1 MDIRTEMESL
11 PTADGLMPVYVCRPA
26 GAGPHPAVI
35 VVMEA
40 FGLNAHI
47 KDVSERIAR
56 EGYVA
61 IAPDLFYRFG
71 SPIVPYE
78 DVPRAIAYIQRFD
91 DAALMAEL
99 GVVIQHLKGL
109 HEVRSDRIGIVGF
122 CVGGRIAFLTACR
135 HPAAIKVAVSFYGGG
150 IAADTPTAPINLAD
164 RIQCPVLCFFGEAD
178 KMIPMDQVRRLDETL
193 KRLKKTAEVKVYKGA
208 GHGFFCDDRASYDAG
223 SAQSAWEMVRS
234 WLAKYLK
241 SSN

>member
-1 MDIRTEMESL
+1 MGIRTGMESL
-11 PTADGLMPVYVCRPA
+11 ATADGLMPAYVCRPE

-47 KDVSERIAR
+47 KNVAERIAR

-78 DVPRAIAYIQRFD
+78 DVPRAVGYSEKFD
-91 DAALMAEL
+91 DAVLMAEL
-99 GVVIQHLKGL
+99 GVVIQHLKGRPD
-109 HEVRSDRIGIVGF
+109 VRGDPIGITGF
-122 CVGGRIAFLTACR
+122 CVGGRIAFLAACR
-135 HPAAIKVAVSFYGGG
+135 HAAAIKVAVPFYGGG

-164 RIQCPVLCFFGEAD
+164 RIQCPVLCFFGESD
-178 KMIPMDQVRRLDETL
+178 RMIPMDQVRRVDETL

-208 GHGFFCDDRASYDAG
+208 GHGFFCNDRASYDAG
-223 SAQSAWEMVRS
+223 AAQNAWAIMCA
-234 WLAKYLK
+234 WLGKYL
-241 SSN
+241 N

>member
-1 MDIRTEMESL
+1 MEIRTEMDSL
-11 PTADGLMPVYVCRPA
+11 PTADGLMPAYVCRPA
-26 GAGPHPAVI
+26 GAGSHAAVI

-47 KDVSERIAR
+47 KDVAERIAR
-56 EGYVA
+56 EGYVT

-78 DVPRAIAYIQRFD
+78 DVPRALGYIQKFD
-91 DAALMAEL
+91 DAVLMAEL
-99 GVVIQHLKGL
+99 GVVIQHLKGRP
-109 HEVRSDRIGIVGF
+109 EVRSDRIGITGF

-135 HPAAIKVAVSFYGGG
+135 HPAAIKVAVPFYGGG

-164 RIQCPVLCFFGEAD
+164 RIQCPILCFFGETD
-178 KMIPMDQVRRLDETL
+178 KMIPMDQVRRVDETL

-208 GHGFFCDDRASYDAG
+208 GHGFFCNVRASYDAG
-223 SAQSAWEMVRS
+223 AAQNAWDIMRQ
-234 WLAKYLK
+234 WLTKYL
-241 SSN
+241 N

>member
-1 MDIRTEMESL
+1 MEIRTEMDSL
-11 PTADGLMPVYVCRPA
+11 PTADGLMPAYVCRPA
-26 GAGPHPAVI
+26 GAGSHAAVI

-47 KDVSERIAR
+47 KDVTERIAR
-56 EGYVA
+56 DGYVT

-78 DVPRAIAYIQRFD
+78 DVPRALGYIQKFD
-91 DAALMAEL
+91 DAVLMAEL
-99 GVVIQHLKGL
+99 GVVIQHLKGRP
-109 HEVRSDRIGIVGF
+109 EVRSDRIGITGF

-135 HPAAIKVAVSFYGGG
+135 HPAAIKVAVPFYGGG

-164 RIQCPVLCFFGEAD
+164 RIQCPILCFFGETD
-178 KMIPMDQVRRLDETL
+178 KMIPMDQVRRVDETL

-208 GHGFFCDDRASYDAG
+208 GHGFFCNDRASYDAG
-223 SAQSAWEMVRS
+223 AAQNAWEIMRQC
-234 WLAKYLK
+234 LAKYL
-241 SSN
+241 N

>member
-11 PTADGLMPVYVCRPA
+11 PTADGLMPVYLCRPA
-26 GAGPHPAVI
+26 GTGPHPAVI

-78 DVPRAIAYIQRFD
+78 DVPRAIAYIQRLD

-99 GVVIQHLKGL
+99 GVVIQHLKGR
-109 HEVRSDRIGIVGF
+109 HEVRSDRIGVVGF

-150 IAADTPTAPINLAD
+150 IAADTPSAPINLAD

-223 SAQSAWEMVRS
+223 SAQNAWEMVRS

-241 SSN
+241 SSS

>member
-1 MDIRTEMESL
+1 MEIRTGMDSL
-11 PTADGLMPVYVCRPA
+11 PTADGLMPAYVCRPA
-26 GAGPHPAVI
+26 GAGSHAAVI

-47 KDVSERIAR
+47 KDVAERIAR
-56 EGYVA
+56 EGYVT

-78 DVPRAIAYIQRFD
+78 DVPRALGYIQKFD
-91 DAALMAEL
+91 DAVLMAEL
-99 GVVIQHLKGL
+99 GVVIQHLKGRP
-109 HEVRSDRIGIVGF
+109 EVRSDRIGITGF

-135 HPAAIKVAVSFYGGG
+135 HPAAIKVAVPFYGGG

-164 RIQCPVLCFFGEAD
+164 RIQCPILCFFGETD

-208 GHGFFCDDRASYDAG
+208 GHGFFCNDRASYDAG
-223 SAQSAWEMVRS
+223 AAQNAWDIMRQ
-234 WLAKYLK
+234 WLTKYL
-241 SSN
+241 N

>member
-1 MDIRTEMESL
+1 MEIRTEMDSL
-11 PTADGLMPVYVCRPA
+11 PTADGLMPAYVCRPA
-26 GAGPHPAVI
+26 EAGSHAAVI

-47 KDVSERIAR
+47 KDVAERIAR
-56 EGYVA
+56 EGYVT

-78 DVPRAIAYIQRFD
+78 DVPRALGYIQKFD

-99 GVVIQHLKGL
+99 GVVIQHLKGRP
-109 HEVRSDRIGIVGF
+109 EVRSDRIGITGF

-135 HPAAIKVAVSFYGGG
+135 HPAAIKVAVPFYGGG

-164 RIQCPVLCFFGEAD
+164 RIQCPILCFFGETD
-178 KMIPMDQVRRLDETL
+178 KMIPMDQVRRVDETL

-208 GHGFFCDDRASYDAG
+208 GHGFFCNDRASYDAG
-223 SAQSAWEMVRS
+223 AAQNAWDIMRQ
-234 WLAKYLK
+234 WLTKYL
-241 SSN
+241 N

>member
-1 MDIRTEMESL
+1 MEIRTEMDSL
-11 PTADGLMPVYVCRPA
+11 PTADGLMPAYVCRPA
-26 GAGPHPAVI
+26 GGGSHAAVI

-47 KDVSERIAR
+47 KDVAERIAR
-56 EGYVA
+56 EGYVT

-78 DVPRAIAYIQRFD
+78 DVPRALGYIQKFD
-91 DAALMAEL
+91 DAVLMAEL
-99 GVVIQHLKGL
+99 GVVIQHLKGRPD
-109 HEVRSDRIGIVGF
+109 VRSDRIGITGF

-135 HPAAIKVAVSFYGGG
+135 HPAAIKVAVPFYGGG

-164 RIQCPVLCFFGEAD
+164 RIQCPILSFFGETD
-178 KMIPMDQVRRLDETL
+178 KMIPMEQVRRVDETL

-208 GHGFFCDDRASYDAG
+208 GHGFFCNDRASYDAG
-223 SAQSAWEMVRS
+223 AAQNAWDIMRQ
-234 WLAKYLK
+234 WLTKYL
-241 SSN
+241 N

>member
-1 MDIRTEMESL
+1 MGIRTEMESL
-11 PTADGLMPVYVCRPA
+11 ATADGLMPAYVCRPE

-47 KDVSERIAR
+47 KNVAGRIAG

-71 SPIVPYE
+71 SPVVPYE
-78 DVPRAIAYIQRFD
+78 DVPRAVGYIEKFD
-91 DAALMAEL
+91 DAVLMAEL
-99 GVVIQHLKGL
+99 GVVIQHLKGRPG
-109 HEVRSDRIGIVGF
+109 VRGDRIGIIGF
-122 CVGGRIAFLTACR
+122 CVGGRIAFLAACR
-135 HPAAIKVAVSFYGGG
+135 HAAAIKVVVPFYGGG

-164 RIQCPVLCFFGEAD
+164 RIQCPVLCFFGETD
-178 KMIPMDQVRRLDETL
+178 RMIPMDQVRRVDERL

-208 GHGFFCDDRASYDAG
+208 GHGFFCHDRPSYDAAA
-223 SAQSAWEMVRS
+223 SQDAWVTMCA
-234 WLAKYLK
+234 WLVKYLK
-241 SSN
+241 

>member
-1 MDIRTEMESL
+1 MEIRTGMDSL
-11 PTADGLMPVYVCRPA
+11 PTADGLMPAYVCRPA
-26 GAGPHPAVI
+26 GAGSHAAVI

-47 KDVSERIAR
+47 KDVAERIAR
-56 EGYVA
+56 EGYVT

-78 DVPRAIAYIQRFD
+78 DVPRALGYIQKFD
-91 DAALMAEL
+91 DAVLMAEL
-99 GVVIQHLKGL
+99 GVVIQHLKGRP
-109 HEVRSDRIGIVGF
+109 EVRSDRIGITGF

-135 HPAAIKVAVSFYGGG
+135 HPAAIKVAVPFYGGG

-164 RIQCPVLCFFGEAD
+164 RIQCPILCFFGETD

-193 KRLKKTAEVKVYKGA
+193 KRLKKTAEFKVYKGA
-208 GHGFFCDDRASYDAG
+208 GHGFFCNDRASYDAG
-223 SAQSAWEMVRS
+223 AAQNAWDIMRQ
-234 WLAKYLK
+234 WLTKYL
-241 SSN
+241 N

>member
-1 MDIRTEMESL
+1 MEIRTEMDSL
-11 PTADGLMPVYVCRPA
+11 PTADGLMPAYVCRPA
-26 GAGPHPAVI
+26 GAGSHAAVI

-47 KDVSERIAR
+47 KDVTERIAR
-56 EGYVA
+56 EGYVT

-78 DVPRAIAYIQRFD
+78 DVPRALGYIQKFD
-91 DAALMAEL
+91 DAVLMAEL
-99 GVVIQHLKGL
+99 GVVIQHLKGRP
-109 HEVRSDRIGIVGF
+109 EVRSDRIGITGF

-135 HPAAIKVAVSFYGGG
+135 HPVAIKVAVPFYGGG

-164 RIQCPVLCFFGEAD
+164 RIQCPILCFFGETD
-178 KMIPMDQVRRLDETL
+178 KMIPMDQVRRVDETL

-208 GHGFFCDDRASYDAG
+208 GHGFFCNDRASYDAG
-223 SAQSAWEMVRS
+223 AAQNAWDIMRQ
-234 WLAKYLK
+234 WLTKYL
-241 SSN
+241 N

>member
-1 MDIRTEMESL
+1 MDIRTEMDSL
-11 PTADGLMPVYVCRPA
+11 PTADGLMPAYVCRPA
-26 GAGPHPAVI
+26 GAGSHAAVI

-47 KDVSERIAR
+47 KDVAERIAR
-56 EGYVA
+56 EGYVT

-78 DVPRAIAYIQRFD
+78 DVPRALGYIQKFD
-91 DAALMAEL
+91 DAVLMAEL
-99 GVVIQHLKGL
+99 GVVIQHLKGRP
-109 HEVRSDRIGIVGF
+109 EVRSDRIGITGF

-135 HPAAIKVAVSFYGGG
+135 HPAAIKVAVPFYGGG

-164 RIQCPVLCFFGEAD
+164 RIQCPILCFFGETD
-178 KMIPMDQVRRLDETL
+178 KTIPMDQARRVDETL

-208 GHGFFCDDRASYDAG
+208 GHGFFCNDRASYDAG
-223 SAQSAWEMVRS
+223 AAQNAWDIMRQ
-234 WLAKYLK
+234 WLTKYL
-241 SSN
+241 N

>member
-26 GAGPHPAVI
+26 GTGPHPAVI

-71 SPIVPYE
+71 SPIVPYG

-99 GVVIQHLKGL
+99 GVVIQHLKGR

-150 IAADTPTAPINLAD
+150 IAADTPSAPINLAD

-223 SAQSAWEMVRS
+223 SAQNAWEMVRS

-241 SSN
+241 SSS

>member
-1 MDIRTEMESL
+1 MEIRTEMDSL
-11 PTADGLMPVYVCRPA
+11 PTADGLMPAYVCRPA
-26 GAGPHPAVI
+26 GAGSHAAVI

-47 KDVSERIAR
+47 KDVAERIAR
-56 EGYVA
+56 EGYVT

-78 DVPRAIAYIQRFD
+78 DVPRALGYIQKFD
-91 DAALMAEL
+91 DAVLMAEL
-99 GVVIQHLKGL
+99 GVVIQHLKGRP
-109 HEVRSDRIGIVGF
+109 EVRSDRIGITGF

-135 HPAAIKVAVSFYGGG
+135 HPAAIKVAVPFYGGG

-164 RIQCPVLCFFGEAD
+164 RIQCPILCFFGETD
-178 KMIPMDQVRRLDETL
+178 KTIPMDQVRRVDETL

-208 GHGFFCDDRASYDAG
+208 GHGFFCNDRASYDAG
-223 SAQSAWEMVRS
+223 AAQNAWDIMRQ
-234 WLAKYLK
+234 WLTKYL
-241 SSN
+241 N

>member
-1 MDIRTEMESL
+1 MDIRAEMESL
-11 PTADGLMPVYVCRPA
+11 ATADGLMPAYVCRPA
-26 GAGPHPAVI
+26 GPGPHPAVI

-47 KDVSERIAR
+47 KDVAERIAR

-78 DVPRAIAYIQRFD
+78 DVPRAIGYIQKFD
-91 DAALMAEL
+91 DAVLMAEL
-99 GVVIQHLKGL
+99 GVVIQHLKGR
-109 HEVRSDRIGIVGF
+109 HDVRGDRIGITGF

-135 HPAAIKVAVSFYGGG
+135 HPAAIKVAVGG
-150 IAADTPTAPINLAD
+150 IAADTPAAPINLAE
-164 RIQCPVLCFFGEAD
+164 RIQCPVLCFFGESD
-178 KMIPMDQVRRLDETL
+178 RMIPMDQVRRVDETL

-208 GHGFFCDDRASYDAG
+208 GHGFFCNDRASYDPAA
-223 SAQSAWEMVRS
+223 AQNAWETTRS
-234 WLAKYLK
+234 WLSNYL
-241 SSN
+241 S

>member
-1 MDIRTEMESL
+1 MEIRTEMDSL
-11 PTADGLMPVYVCRPA
+11 PTADGLMPAYVCRPA
-26 GAGPHPAVI
+26 GAGSHAAVI

-47 KDVSERIAR
+47 KDVAERIAR
-56 EGYVA
+56 EGYVT

-78 DVPRAIAYIQRFD
+78 DVPRALGKRIP
-91 DAALMAEL
+91 L
-99 GVVIQHLKGL
+99 GVVIQHLKGRP
-109 HEVRSDRIGIVGF
+109 EVRSDRIGITGF

-135 HPAAIKVAVSFYGGG
+135 HPAAIKVAVPFYGGG

-164 RIQCPVLCFFGEAD
+164 RIQCPILCFFGETD
-178 KMIPMDQVRRLDETL
+178 KMIPMDQVRRVDETL

-208 GHGFFCDDRASYDAG
+208 GHGFFCNDRASYDAG
-223 SAQSAWEMVRS
+223 AAQNAWDIMRQ
-234 WLAKYLK
+234 WLTKYL
-241 SSN
+241 N